1 VAAISCC
8 SCSRTVHVLL
18 RQGEGPLLRQGE
30 GQKGRKR
37 LGQQPSHVTS
47 GSARYTISRRNRPS
61 KSRPPVQRLKMQQHI
76 VKAKG
81 IRRLPSESL
90 FKKSVSSQMIKVGQT
105 CIEALV
111 MTEVKLS
118 RTLEKTQ
125 ALKTEAS

>member
-30 GQKGRKR
+30 G
-37 LGQQPSHVTS
+37 
-47 GSARYTISRRNRPS
+47 PS